1 MSPQWPA
8 SLKTEGS
15 YQSFWAPLQQ
25 LNSRMSSAEFTCLGL
40 NLSPLIGHRN
50 LKTHIPAIPVNPPL
64 SPNLH
69 RIRGTQVKKFQVDDW
84 ATPRLEA
91 LIQKGQK
98 DFLASGWVPVATVF
112 LLPSGTPIY
121 LQINRDALVDLVN
134 YCLLCSHLHSWNLLN
149 FSAHTGWFNYDPDW
163 CNLLLFSY

>member
-1 MSPQWPA
+1 MTSFSQNGRFLPVFLSTSTAVKLQDVISRVHLSRIKPVSTDTLQEPEDPHSSHPCETAPFSKSPQDQGDPG
-8 SLKTEGS
+8 E
-15 YQSFWAPLQQ
+15 
-25 LNSRMSSAEFTCLGL
+25 NSW
-40 NLSPLIGHRN
+40 
-50 LKTHIPAIPVNPPL
+50 
-64 SPNLH
+64 
-69 RIRGTQVKKFQVDDW
+69 KFQVDEW

-98 DFLASGWVPVATVF
+98 DFLASGWVPIATVF
-112 LLPSGTPIY
+112 LLPSGTPID